1 LLGFSG
7 ITNNEELKFLE
18 FIDAANLID
27 LGKDVVNKTIEI
39 RKLSKIKLPDAII
52 AATALLNE
60 LAIITRNTK
69 DFSKVEGLEL
79 VDPFNL

>member
-1 LLGFSG
+1 MLGFSD

>member
-1 LLGFSG
+1 LLGFSD